1 MIKIEERYLSSNNF
15 HSIITYSCFNN
26 LIRQFP
32 LLIKRYFNFNPPI
45 QSRNNAIL
53 KATGM
58 NFVTLEACKNL
69 RVAKY
74 RMKECREQ
82 RHQHEQS
89 ISKFLG
95 NRSVLLLLPRFAYVI
110 VHAEGGLYYSR
121 LHFSDPYVVIY
132 RTSRCR

>member
-1 MIKIEERYLSSNNF
+1 MIKIEEQYLSSNNF
-15 HSIITYSCFNN
+15 DKLDHHVYSYFKKFDQAVSTIE
-26 LIRQFP
+26 L
-32 LLIKRYFNFNPPI
+32 KRYFNFNPSI

-58 NFVTLEACKNL
+58 NFVTLAACKNL

-95 NRSVLLLLPRFAYVI
+95 NRSVLLLLPRI
-110 VHAEGGLYYSR
+110 
-121 LHFSDPYVVIY
+121 LH
-132 RTSRCR
+132 T